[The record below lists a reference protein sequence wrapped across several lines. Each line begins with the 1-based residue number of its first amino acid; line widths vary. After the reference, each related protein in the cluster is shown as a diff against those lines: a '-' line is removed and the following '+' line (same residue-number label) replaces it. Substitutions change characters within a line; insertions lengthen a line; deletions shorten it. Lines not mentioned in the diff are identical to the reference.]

1 MDILLIIPPVI
12 YELYVRSR
20 ITTGLLL
27 IIQYF
32 WTKSS
37 RRLVQNAPRPSE
49 HHPVSCAVFWEER
62 KGLVFSQ
69 QFYSVP
75 FVVEGKQISSLYHR
89 LTWEQLAQLQFFF
102 NQNTFIHGSFFFGK
116 AFCVKESVNLSPDRL
131 RFGGPFYFSE
141 KSIRFLGNSLDLL
154 EESYGRL
161 HEWSEAYF
169 VTLID
174 RCSFLCVSGQRGTIA
189 KSMHEEHLCI
199 VALTSNGARNP
210 VLSACLLPPRVI
222 AYCSSST
229 SR

>member
-1 MDILLIIPPVI
+1 ML
-12 YELYVRSR
+12 ELK
-20 ITTGLLL
+20 T
-27 IIQYF
+27 
-32 WTKSS
+32 
-37 RRLVQNAPRPSE
+37 
-49 HHPVSCAVFWEER
+49 
-62 KGLVFSQ
+62 
-69 QFYSVP
+69 
-75 FVVEGKQISSLYHR
+75 
-89 LTWEQLAQLQFFF
+89 
-102 NQNTFIHGSFFFGK
+102 
-116 AFCVKESVNLSPDRL
+116 
-131 RFGGPFYFSE
+131 
-141 KSIRFLGNSLDLL
+141 LL

-210 VLSACLLPPRVI
+210 VLSACLLPPGARNPVPSACLLPPRVI

>member
-1 MDILLIIPPVI
+1 MNPKNNYSPALQ
-12 YELYVRSR
+12 ENA
-20 ITTGLLL
+20 
-27 IIQYF
+27 
-32 WTKSS
+32 
-37 RRLVQNAPRPSE
+37 RRFE
-49 HHPVSCAVFWEER
+49 
-62 KGLVFSQ
+62 
-69 QFYSVP
+69 VP
-75 FVVEGKQISSLYHR
+75 LNGAGYISS
-89 LTWEQLAQLQFFF
+89 
-102 NQNTFIHGSFFFGK
+102 FGTTVRNK
-116 AFCVKESVNLSPDRL
+116 KTCWM
-131 RFGGPFYFSE
+131 
-141 KSIRFLGNSLDLL
+141 DLL
-154 EESYGRL
+154 ELKTFWGESYGWL